1 MGNKIDKYSI
11 IIPTFNGIDFIK
23 DCIYSVLQQTYRSFN
38 IIILDSGSTDGTI
51 EFLQQL
57 NSPKIIIY
65 PTDKRLYIEDN
76 WGRITSIPTNEFI
89 TILGQDDILMPNYLE
104 VIDMLTNKYPQAS
117 LYQTH
122 FRFIDA
128 KGKNLRPCFN
138 FKNEYS
144 GEDFL
149 TGILQK
155 QIDISAT
162 GYMMRSKDYAAVGGI
177 PTKYPNLLYADYEL
191 WIKLCNI
198 NYLSVA
204 NEICFAF
211 RKHNSTTSVSSDIK
225 MMNAFLYF
233 MNFLKEL
240 QNKNSSFKNI
250 IDSHLE
256 FFVQQ
261 NAKGLASRLIR
272 KPLPERENF
281 TVKQLFNNIDNY
293 LQENF
298 KANHVDYKSHPVI
311 KATAVIDS
319 NSITQSLFLL
329 FKKIYSKPIF

>member
-1 MGNKIDKYSI
+1 MINYIKYSI

-23 DCIYSVLQQTYRSFN
+23 DCIESVLHQTYHSYN
-38 IIILDSGSTDGTI
+38 IIILDSGSTDGTL
-51 EFLQQL
+51 EYLQQL
-57 NSPKIIIY
+57 NNSVITIY
-65 PTDKRLYIEDN
+65 PTDKRLYIEEN
-76 WGRITSIPTNEFI
+76 WERITSIPTNEFI

-104 VIDMLTNKYPQAS
+104 VIDVLINNHPQAS
-117 LYQTH
+117 LYQAH
-122 FRFIDA
+122 FNFIDA
-128 KGKNLRPCFN
+128 KGKNLRACFN
-138 FKNEYS
+138 FKNNYS
-144 GEDFL
+144 DEDFL

-162 GYMMRSKDYAAVGGI
+162 GYMMRAKDYAAIGGI

-191 WIKLCNI
+191 WIRLCNI

-204 NEICFAF
+204 NETCFAF

-225 MMNAFLYF
+225 MMKAFLYF
-233 MNFLKEL
+233 MDFLKEL
-240 QNKNSSFKNI
+240 QNKNSSFNNI
-250 IDSHLE
+250 INSHLE

-272 KPLPERENF
+272 KPLSERENF
-281 TVKQLFNNIDNY
+281 TVNQLFNNVDNY

-298 KANHVDYKSHPVI
+298 KNNHIDYKNHSVI
-311 KATAVIDS
+311 KAATIIDS
-319 NSITQSLFLL
+319 NPVTQNLFLL